1 MHRNSKTQEVGFAEH
16 VEKDSW
22 EPAPGTASTW
32 LPGVPAEAL
41 HAATH
46 QDPCRW
52 VSGQP
57 GAGKH
62 RWLGSSKEV
71 AISHRLRLAHGCP
84 AQRQGTDCMK

>member
-22 EPAPGTASTW
+22 EPALGTTSTW

-41 HAATH
+41 HETAH
-46 QDPCRW
+46 QDPCQLGLW
-52 VSGQP
+52 TTWDQEAP
-57 GAGKH
+57 MAGKLE
-62 RWLGSSKEV
+62 RG